1 MRPQK
6 PRQLSLIT
14 IRPKGSM
21 KRYNW
26 NAEDY
31 KQHSKNQQKW
41 ARELIARLKLKGTE
55 DILDIGCGDGKVT
68 AEIASY
74 LPNGSVVGIDN
85 STSMIG
91 LAKKNF
97 RAGLHSNLS
106 FILMDATRLTFDEQF
121 DIVFSNA
128 SLHWVK
134 NHRPVLE
141 GVYRSLKP
149 KGRVFL
155 EMGGKGNAD
164 GVLSV
169 LRDLQKNQEWRHFF
183 SDFQFPYGFHG
194 PQEYTRWLRELGF
207 DPVRVKLV
215 PRDMEHDG
223 ESGLAGWIRTTWMPF
238 TERIPEGQR
247 DQFIHELVSAYIHE
261 FPLDINGKAHVAMV
275 RLEVEA
281 MKHE

>member
-1 MRPQK
+1 MGPQK
-6 PRQLSLIT
+6 PRQVSLT
-14 IRPKGSM
+14 MVRPKGSM
-21 KRYNW
+21 KKYNW

-97 RAGLHSNLS
+97 PTGLHSNLS

-194 PQEYTRWLRELGF
+194 PQEYTRWLRESGF

-247 DQFIHELVSAYIHE
+247 DQFIHELASAYIRE
-261 FPLDINGKAHVAMV
+261 FPLDINGKAHVAME